1 MVAYISKK
9 KGLIRLILSCSIGAA
24 VMTLSFQLLKG
35 PRLGPHYDYLLKFV
49 EPVPVTGELLLIE
62 TRLPK
67 SELPAKI
74 PTELPQSELSP
85 DDFMEPSLAAWVL
98 MTMTEMNAGAL
109 VIQMPVSETPFP
121 GGGDLRPAAAQANLS
136 SGELRARFDGEFN
149 LMERNIR
156 NLFEAIR
163 LGFILPEE
171 ADRYV
176 GELITI
182 TWRGKDRLLQA
193 LIPTDRS
200 GGSPF
205 ERASAVFGRV
215 WIPGKADGRDLY
227 CNSPPD
233 WDGKVRRI
241 TPVIT
246 QDVTEHVVYAALK
259 DRLEPGLVDEQGP
272 LIFFPVTEEDFRRI
286 PLALFIEY
294 EEADRELFRLLS
306 NAESQGIYAG
316 LNPESHPGYLYQY
329 ARNMGEALLREPGDE
344 WKARWITA
352 RTTYFQ
358 ALDDFFN
365 GPWETKLVDGYE
377 RMIASESL
385 GVEGIRR
392 ITALRNELILSFRNL
407 REKHAGLLER
417 RSALGLALNNS
428 FCIMGSPGPEL
439 EHSAILANALLTQ
452 RAVNPG
458 SDRDALGWS
467 AIGVLIVLT
476 GINFLGPWLSLG
488 AGLLLTAVLG
498 IAFSYSFILRA
509 CWMDPLIPLSAA
521 VAGVLVSFA
530 FALLTKRRAA
540 ARIRR
545 AYGSRMA
552 TPCLRRLILSG
563 RPLPSETLTADA
575 AIVAIR
581 NSSLSGI
588 ENRSSPSESAAAA
601 AAFREEAFRLFSKAG
616 AVMTGVEGDLAV
628 FAFGS
633 PLERQAMKKMKSA
646 NPHDDGNSTRAAV
659 LVLDILKNASRTA
672 SWRFAI
678 DEGECCFSWSPA
690 AGYTAAGRAVASAR
704 LFSSLCSRYK
714 TRLITSGRIAGK
726 LGDVPVKKM
735 GALVDHGS
743 GEREEFYGLE
753 QKAELT
759 PS

>member
-1 MVAYISKK
+1 MAAYISKK
-9 KGLIRLILSCSIGAA
+9 KSLIRLILSCSVGAA
-24 VMTLSFQLLKG
+24 VMTLSFQFLKG
-35 PRLGPHYDYLLKFV
+35 PKLGPHYDYFLKFM

-67 SELPAKI
+67 PELPAK
-74 PTELPQSELSP
+74 LPVEPAQSGLYP
-85 DDFMEPSLAAWVL
+85 DDFVDPSLAASVL

-109 VIQMPVSETPFP
+109 VIQTPVSEIPFP
-121 GGGDLRPAAAQANLS
+121 GGGDLRSAAAQANLP

-193 LIPTDRS
+193 LLPGDRS

-215 WIPGKADGRDLY
+215 WIPGKADGKDLY
-227 CNSPPD
+227 FNSPPD

-259 DRLEPGLVDEQGP
+259 DRLEPGSVDEQRP
-272 LIFFPVTEEDFRRI
+272 LIFFPVMEEDFRRI

-306 NAESQGIYAG
+306 NAESQNIYTG
-316 LNPESHPGYLYQY
+316 LNPESHPGYLYEY
-329 ARNMGEALLREPGDE
+329 ARNMGEELLREPGDE
-344 WKARWITA
+344 RKVRWITA
-352 RTTYFQ
+352 RTRYFQ
-358 ALDDFFN
+358 SLDDFLN
-365 GPWETKLVDGYE
+365 GSSETKLVDGYE

-407 REKHAGLLER
+407 REKYAGLLER

-428 FCIMGSPGPEL
+428 FCILGSPGPEL
-439 EHSAILANALLTQ
+439 EHSAILANTLLTQ

-458 SDRDALGWS
+458 SDRDVLGWS
-467 AIGVLIVLT
+467 AIGVLIVLA
-476 GINFLGPWLSLG
+476 GINFFGPWISLG

-498 IAFSYSFILRA
+498 IAFSYSFILSA
-509 CWMDPLIPLSAA
+509 HWMDPLIPLSAA
-521 VAGVLVSFA
+521 IAGVLVSFV
-530 FALLTKRRAA
+530 FVLLAKHRAA

-552 TPCLRRLILSG
+552 IPCLRRLILSG
-563 RPLPSETLTADA
+563 RPLPSEILTADA

-581 NSSLSGI
+581 DGSLNGI
-588 ENRSSPSESAAAA
+588 ENRSSPRESAAAA

-616 AVMTGVEGDLAV
+616 AVMTGIEGDLAV

-633 PLERQAMKKMKSA
+633 PLERQAMKKMRSA
-646 NPHDDGNSTRAAV
+646 NPRDDGDSIRAAV
-659 LVLDILKNASRTA
+659 LVLDILENASRAA

-690 AGYTAAGRAVASAR
+690 AGYTAAGHVVASAR
-704 LFSSLCSRYK
+704 LFSGLCSRYK
-714 TRLITSGRIAGK
+714 TRLIVSGRIAGK
-726 LGDVPVKKM
+726 LGDISVKKL
-735 GALVDHGS
+735 GVLVDQRS
-743 GEREEFYGLE
+743 GEREAFYGLE
-753 QKAELT
+753 KKAELT
-759 PS
+759 PP